1 MMMLE
6 TLTVYSNP
14 VIVQRK
20 RLRPRGDVLEKILEF
35 GQRKSELGL

>member
-14 VIVQRK
+14 FILQRK
-20 RLRPRGDVLEKILEF
+20 KLRPRGDVLEKILEF
-35 GQRKSELGL
+35 GQRKSELGF